1 MKLMKNSLAI
11 FGALCAATIIS
22 APVHAQEEALAAV
35 SPGNAVLSVTGT
47 GEVTTAPDIANFDV
61 SVVSTGST
69 ASQALQNNSRQM
81 QNVFAALRRLG
92 IAQKDIQTSS
102 VSLQPQFQRF
112 SRNGPQESQTPR
124 ITGYNASNSVR
135 IIQRDLDK
143 LGRTIDALVTA
154 GANRVNGPTF
164 GLANSDAERNRAR
177 VDAIKDAR
185 ARAELYAG
193 AAGLRVKRIML
204 ISDQSPGIVRP
215 QMRFARMEAA
225 DSSVPISPGEQAIT
239 ASVSVMFEL
248 SPL

>member
-1 MKLMKNSLAI
+1 
-11 FGALCAATIIS
+11 
-22 APVHAQEEALAAV
+22 
-35 SPGNAVLSVTGT
+35 
-47 GEVTTAPDIANFDV
+47 APDIANFDV

-112 SRNGPQESQTPR
+112 NRNGPQESQTPR

-135 IIQRDLDK
+135 IIQRDLDN

-248 SPL
+248 SPR